1 VTFWERSG
9 PIFVGAELRC
19 GGRASG
25 IAAARNLA
33 KEDYGE
39 KELLDRRPFGESTSE
54 KIGSLCRLCL
64 KLSYPERQLA

>member
-1 VTFWERSG
+1 MTFWERSG

-25 IAAARNLA
+25 IAAARNLP

-39 KELLDRRPFGESTSE
+39 KELLDRRPLE
-54 KIGSLCRLCL
+54 KVRPKRLVP
-64 KLSYPERQLA
+64 YVGFV